1 MKKINSRKLQ
11 AALFKGAVLLAG
23 GTFTICAMLFSE
35 SIYGFILSTFIG
47 GGITAAVLDQIKS
60 DR

>member
-23 GTFTICAMLFSE
+23 GMCTVCVMLFCE

-47 GGITAAVLDQIKS
+47 GGITAAVLDQIQIK
-60 DR
+60 